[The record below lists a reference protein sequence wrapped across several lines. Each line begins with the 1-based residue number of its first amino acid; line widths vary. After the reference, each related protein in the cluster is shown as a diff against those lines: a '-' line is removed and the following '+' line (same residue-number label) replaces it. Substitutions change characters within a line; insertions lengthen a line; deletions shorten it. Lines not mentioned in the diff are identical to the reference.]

1 MATDAPA
8 GRPDTS
14 PWPYVILILSAVAFG
29 FSAIFARLAAEAPAL
44 VIATW
49 RATIAALAMT
59 LPFLAQSP
67 AARRLDAPRRRAGL
81 LGGLLFAVSLAVFH
95 IALERTT
102 AANATFLGNLAPLW
116 VGVITLLVLR
126 RALPR
131 LFWPGMAVA
140 LLGAGLM
147 VFSEGGLT
155 GVHSGDLIIFANSTI
170 WAAYQVLTGEAR
182 ARISALT
189 WGWMVT
195 GIGMLILIP
204 LTLLRGYSLTGYDGP
219 TIAAL
224 VAAGLISQFGGFM
237 GYNYALGYVPVARAS
252 VINLLQPVITA
263 VVAALLLGE
272 PFGGWRLAG
281 GALVLTG
288 IYVATRP
295 GYSRLASQQAA
306 EA

>member
-1 MATDAPA
+1 MPA
-8 GRPDTS
+8 GS
-14 PWPYVILILSAVAFG
+14 PANRSRAGAWPYVILILSAVAFG
-29 FSAIFARLAAEAPAL
+29 FSAIFARLAAGAPAL

-59 LPFLAQSP
+59 LPFLGQPA

-81 LGGLLFAVSLAVFH
+81 LGGLLFAVSLAGFH
-95 IALERTT
+95 LALEQTT

-116 VGVITLLVLR
+116 VGLITLVVLR
-126 RALPR
+126 RTLPR
-131 LFWPGMAVA
+131 LFWPGMGIA

-155 GVHSGDLIIFANSTI
+155 GIHRGDLIIFANSTL

-182 ARISALT
+182 ARISTLT
-189 WGWMVT
+189 WGWMVQ
-195 GIGMLILIP
+195 GIGMLTLIP
-204 LTLLRGYSLTGYDGP
+204 LTLALGYSLTGYDSA

-237 GYNYALGYVPVARAS
+237 GYNYALGYVPAARAS
-252 VINLLQPVITA
+252 VINLLQPVVTA
-263 VVAALLLGE
+263 VVAALLLAE
-272 PFGGWRLAG
+272 SFGGGRLVG
-281 GALVLTG
+281 GALVLAG

-295 GYSRLASQQAA
+295 GVGRLTSRQAA
-306 EA
+306 EV